1 MTLVVRNPV
10 CTLSRKKKENN
21 KNKDKERKKKG
32 KIKFGKT
39 DQQCF
44 QLMMKNGFSMW
55 GAIVQLK
62 IPNFRILSSLR
73 RNLGGCTH
81 FTLRR
86 VVLPRCHCEPLET
99 VPLSLGV
106 ISSLEH
112 VL

>member
-44 QLMMKNGFSMW
+44 
-55 GAIVQLK
+55 
-62 IPNFRILSSLR
+62 
-73 RNLGGCTH
+73 
-81 FTLRR
+81 
-86 VVLPRCHCEPLET
+86 
-99 VPLSLGV
+99 
-106 ISSLEH
+106 
-112 VL
+112 